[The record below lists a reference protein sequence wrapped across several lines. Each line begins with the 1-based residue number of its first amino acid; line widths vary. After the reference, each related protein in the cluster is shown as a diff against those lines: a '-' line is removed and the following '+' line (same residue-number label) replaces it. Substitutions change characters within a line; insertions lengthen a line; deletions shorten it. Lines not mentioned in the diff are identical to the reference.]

1 MKVVIDLQ
9 EGFEDDEVEIFDNE
23 KRVLKAENVKTRKQI
38 GLASSNEVDLKG
50 NKATLRVEVPSRN
63 IDERREIQLSD
74 DLHIAISISDGN
86 KLTWKVQSS
95 PFYYM

>member
-9 EGFEDDEVEIFDNE
+9 EGFENDEVEIFDNE
-23 KRVLKAENVKTRKQI
+23 KRVFKADNVKTRTQI
-38 GLASSNEVDLKG
+38 GLASSNEVDLEG

-63 IDERREIQLSD
+63 IDERREIQLTD

-86 KLTWKVQSS
+86 ELTWKIQNS
-95 PFYYM
+95 PFFYM